1 MIQRFLSWVIGKTT
15 SPLSPYQE
23 AIARWGILSLP
34 NHQVYQDIRMI
45 EVLYPTIDVYIGEVN
60 RLGHCLE
67 KNYFYSMVETAELKQ
82 VPVNEFYLSAKR
94 WFIDVPATQALL
106 QQAAM
111 DVLNLYERKSSEP
124 NKSGLLQATLLR
136 GAPLINNLFTLS
148 EALSS

>member
-1 MIQRFLSWVIGKTT
+1 
-15 SPLSPYQE
+15 
-23 AIARWGILSLP
+23 
-34 NHQVYQDIRMI
+34 
-45 EVLYPTIDVYIGEVN
+45 
-60 RLGHCLE
+60 
-67 KNYFYSMVETAELKQ
+67 MVETAELKQ